1 MGRQVITAAEVQL
14 AAPGRLLVA
23 EDAIVTPLARDTAAD
38 LGVSIERST
47 GIAVAT
53 EKPEQAGEDAL
64 MTKVRALVTAMLG
77 AGGGGLTAPT
87 SGPPRPPVKVVD
99 QHRHLPQPFPYPGPP
114 PGMKVATVDV
124 VTGDDGSP
132 MAAGY
137 MTITQGSF
145 PWTFTYDEV
154 QIVLEGELHLGDD
167 GGGRIARAGDVCY
180 VPKGSQITFGTPTW
194 ARFVY
199 VTFPADWDS
208 GVS

>member
-1 MGRQVITAAEVQL
+1 MGRQFITAAEVQL

-87 SGPPRPPVKVVD
+87 SGPPPPAGEGGRPAPA
-99 QHRHLPQPFPYPGPP
+99 PP
-114 PGMKVATVDV
+114 PTV
-124 VTGDDGSP
+124 P
-132 MAAGY
+132 L
-137 MTITQGSF
+137 
-145 PWTFTYDEV
+145 PWTAPRH
-154 QIVLEGELHLGDD
+154 EGGHR
-167 GGGRIARAGDVCY
+167 GRRHG
-180 VPKGSQITFGTPTW
+180 
-194 ARFVY
+194 
-199 VTFPADWDS
+199 
-208 GVS
+208 